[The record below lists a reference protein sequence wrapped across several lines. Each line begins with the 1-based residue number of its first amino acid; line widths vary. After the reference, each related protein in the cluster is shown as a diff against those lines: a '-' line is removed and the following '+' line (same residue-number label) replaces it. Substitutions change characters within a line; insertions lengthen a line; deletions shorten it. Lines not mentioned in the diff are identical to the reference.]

1 MPFAIPQR
9 RDLMRF
15 CALLSRL
22 TGWTLDDVL
31 GLNLDEAEQW
41 LEAALEV
48 DGKFARAGRH

>member
-1 MPFAIPQR
+1 
-9 RDLMRF
+9 MRF

-48 DGKFARAGRH
+48 DGKFVRAGRH